1 MVKKKQTK
9 QELDINDK
17 LEIVMG
23 YSFQQAI
30 DELACLTGVE
40 TPSVEDIQL
49 IGAVKLQLR
58 ILAGDQ
64 SKYLGWIK

>member
-9 QELDINDK
+9 QELNDK

-23 YSFQQAI
+23 YGVQQAI

-40 TPSVEDIQL
+40 TPSTEDIQL
-49 IGAVKLQLR
+49 VGAVKLQLR